1 MKDES
6 EGVLPGV
13 TVTVTNEDTGF
24 NRSQVS
30 DEGGRYRVPQLPLG
44 NYRVRAELTGFRSTL
59 RSGIQLTVGQ
69 EAVVD
74 LTMALGEISEQE
86 GHAPETAVVRREDG
100 SLLMDGMMSVDDVKA
115 ELGLAE
121 LPEEGDYHT
130 LAGLVLALAQRIPA
144 EGDQVSWGGFRFEV
158 MDMDQRRIDKVLVRP
173 EPVATPDV

>member
-1 MKDES
+1 MEFEEPRTSALAVATGRQRAGQCQLVLES
-6 EGVLPGV
+6 PRVHRRRAPERGDGRIDP
-13 TVTVTNEDTGF
+13 TG
-24 NRSQVS
+24 
-30 DEGGRYRVPQLPLG
+30 EPIGLAL
-44 NYRVRAELTGFRSTL
+44 
-59 RSGIQLTVGQ
+59 
-69 EAVVD
+69 VVD
-74 LTMALGEISEQE
+74 EYGSFEGIVTAADMLEAIVGEISEQE